1 MAYTHPDIRFD
12 ALRGLAYPYRIAQRL
27 TRAALEQ
34 LAADLHLR
42 IDWDS
47 TRFIGLT
54 TAEVT
59 LYK

>member
-1 MAYTHPDIRFD
+1 MNQNHPDLRFD
-12 ALRGLAYPYRIAQRL
+12 AMRGLAYPYRIAQRI
-27 TRAALEQ
+27 TRDALEQ

-47 TRFIGLT
+47 ARFIGLT